1 MLAAEPREDV
11 DASESD
17 AGGPVAAIDPAWLER
32 VLAAFADLTLPPSEF
47 DNRAH
52 LVIALS
58 YLRSF
63 DHDALPLLR
72 SALRC
77 YLERHT
83 GDTRAYH
90 ETLTAA
96 WLRLIDAFDR
106 PRRGLGLAE
115 AASRVVA
122 RFPDK
127 HGLAAHYT
135 QSRLMS
141 DGARA
146 RWVEP
151 DLAPLP

>member
-1 MLAAEPREDV
+1 MAAEPGEDV
-11 DASESD
+11 DAGETD
-17 AGGPVAAIDPAWLER
+17 AVGPLVAIDPAWLER
-32 VLAAFADLTLPPSEF
+32 VLAGFADLTLPPSEF
-47 DNRAH
+47 DHRAH

-58 YLRSF
+58 YVRSF
-63 DHDALPLLR
+63 GHDALPLLR

-96 WLRLIDAFDR
+96 WLRLVDAFDR

-115 AASRVVA
+115 AASHVVA
-122 RFPDK
+122 RFPDR
-127 HGLAAHYT
+127 HGLATHYT

-141 DGARA
+141 DEARA